1 QFKAKFLLKIAKI
14 FLFIEIERFIQQS
27 FNDKVLFDKSIKAEP
42 NNISIIKNYQDEY
55 NIVLLKKI
63 STKEL
68 VGVYINPKYNDLVI
82 DIKEIVAIGV
92 EARKPSRKLVG

>member
-1 QFKAKFLLKIAKI
+1 M
-14 FLFIEIERFIQQS
+14 
-27 FNDKVLFDKSIKAEP
+27 
-42 NNISIIKNYQDEY
+42 
-55 NIVLLKKI
+55 LKKI